1 MNTGTGTQ
9 TLTLAQCE
17 AKIIEGD
24 SMKAEAL
31 KYIRDCKLY
40 PKGGFE
46 HYCLE
51 RWDLTKQHVN
61 RLIRAY
67 EIKIEQQAHLGPLE
81 TIFSESH
88 YREISR
94 LKDAASRTAAI
105 RKIRERFK
113 DSRSMTAA
121 QIKEIVDEMSAK
133 VVAPKAKATE
143 PIGSAEEFEEDESE
157 TAAEPIGSEPHSLDD
172 FDAALTANIRHLFE
186 EYAQHFEP
194 SVLITHIEQV
204 IRRLADARTR
214 TNEAPK
220 P

>member
-9 TLTLAQCE
+9 TLTLVECE

-31 KYIRDCKLY
+31 KYIRDRKLS

-67 EIKIEQQAHLGPLE
+67 EIKTEQQAHLGPLE
-81 TIFSESH
+81 TTFSESH

-94 LKDAASRTAAI
+94 LKDAPSRTAAI
-105 RKIRERFK
+105 RQIRERFK
-113 DSRSMTAA
+113 DNRSITAT

-133 VVAPKAKATE
+133 VSPSRRTKAKATE
-143 PIGSAEEFEEDESE
+143 PIGSAEEFEEDESATE
-157 TAAEPIGSEPHSLDD
+157 TEPIGSERHSLDD
-172 FDAALTANIRHLFE
+172 FDAALKANIQHLFE

-194 SVLITHIEQV
+194 SVLIAHIEQV
-204 IRRLADARTR
+204 IRRLADAKD
-214 TNEAPK
+214 EDK
-220 P
+220 